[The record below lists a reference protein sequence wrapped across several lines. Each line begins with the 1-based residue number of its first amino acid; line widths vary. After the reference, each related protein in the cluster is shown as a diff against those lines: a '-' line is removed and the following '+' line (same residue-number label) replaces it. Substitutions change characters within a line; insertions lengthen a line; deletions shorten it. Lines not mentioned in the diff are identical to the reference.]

1 MAVDGDDAEFVS
13 FVQDYSNDDASAPR
27 KFRVVATG
35 TMMEQS
41 MKASERDGSYHL
53 RNFPLTRDQ
62 VMDLLH
68 DIDID
73 PDRCNESGPFFLTT
87 CCQIFFNSCI
97 LTGFNR

>member
-1 MAVDGDDAEFVS
+1 MCVPFDVAFIPES
-13 FVQDYSNDDASAPR
+13 FS
-27 KFRVVATG
+27 G
-35 TMMEQS
+35 
-41 MKASERDGSYHL
+41 L
-53 RNFPLTRDQ
+53 PLP
-62 VMDLLH
+62 DLAG